1 VRWRAAGRALLALV
15 GLALIAYLVERAGP
29 ARVARVIGEAWRW
42 LPVILALELV
52 QLVSDF
58 VSLRSI
64 LREGWRQVPAST
76 WVRSSALAYALMI
89 LVPAGRAAG
98 EVARA
103 TFIARHVGAPRA
115 AAASTQLQ
123 AAYLA
128 ANGLMSAAA
137 CAAVASRFGMS
148 APLALLLAANVAFQA
163 AIATSLIAILRHGR
177 LGRWLDRQR
186 RRFVPGAVESPPL
199 DPEARRRLPWGA
211 LGASTF
217 ARTAQLVQYGVILH
231 AVGGVVTTRNA
242 FIAHGIHLVGATL
255 GDLLPNQLGVVDG
268 TYLAF
273 APALGFGDTPARAL
287 SIAFVAHI
295 AQLILAAACVAV
307 VVVTRR
313 AARGR
318 EGEPASARAGARS

>member
-1 VRWRAAGRALLALV
+1 VRRRTAGRALLAVV
-15 GLALIAYLVERAGP
+15 GIALIAYLVERAGP
-29 ARVARVIGEAWRW
+29 ARVARIIQEAGRW
-42 LPVILALELV
+42 LPVVVALELV
-52 QLVSDF
+52 QPVGDF

-64 LREGWRQVPAST
+64 LRERWRHVPAST

-103 TFIARHVGAPRA
+103 TFLARHIGAPRA

-128 ANGLMSAAA
+128 ANGLLSAAA
-137 CAAVASRFGMS
+137 WAAVASRFGAGS
-148 APLALLLAANVAFQA
+148 PLALLLAANVAFQA
-163 AIATSLIAILRHGR
+163 CIATGLLAILRNGR

-186 RRFVPGAVESPPL
+186 RRFVPGAVPSPPL
-199 DPEARRRLPWGA
+199 DPTARRRMPWGA

-217 ARTAQLVQYGVILH
+217 ARAAQLVQYGVILH
-231 AVGGVVTTRNA
+231 AVGGVVTIRNA

-255 GDLLPNQLGVVDG
+255 GDLLPNQIGVVDG

-273 APALGFGDTPARAL
+273 APALGLGPTPARAL

-295 AQLILAAACVAV
+295 AQLVLAALCVAV
-307 VVVTRR
+307 VVLARR
-313 AARGR
+313 AG
-318 EGEPASARAGARS
+318 PSAIAALRRDRAH